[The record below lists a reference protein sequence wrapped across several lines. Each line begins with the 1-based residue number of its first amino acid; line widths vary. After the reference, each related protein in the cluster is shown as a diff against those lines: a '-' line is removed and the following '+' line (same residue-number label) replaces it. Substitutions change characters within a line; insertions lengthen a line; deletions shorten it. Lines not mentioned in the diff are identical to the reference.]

1 MSSTTSKLIAVAETV
16 KSESLYDI
24 RYSVSSLYMYRLM
37 FDKDREDEVKVCKNI
52 YKYKK

>member
-1 MSSTTSKLIAVAETV
+1 MSSTTSKLLAVAETI

-24 RYSVSSLYMYRLM
+24 RYSVSSQFMLRLL